1 MSTPMLCLCPVG
13 WAETEHPDHP
23 RRPGRLTGVKAD
35 HFEQQ
40 KLLELAAEDV
50 ALTQLAHRRRTLPE
64 MAAVEAAEEAERTFS
79 GDVVRAETEVRDLG
93 REVKRMESD
102 VETVRSREAK
112 DQKLL
117 DSGSVSPKEMTNLQH
132 ELESLKRRQSD
143 LEDQELELMER
154 LEVAETTLA
163 AAQSGLEQARAD
175 RERAE
180 QLRDDALADIAD
192 GTTRH
197 ESTRAEVAGGISAPL
212 LSLYDRIRTQTG
224 TTGAAMLK
232 ARQCQGCRLE
242 LYGNEL
248 TAVRNADPH
257 EVVRC
262 ENCGRILV
270 RTAES
275 GL

>member
-1 MSTPMLCLCPVG
+1 
-13 WAETEHPDHP
+13 
-23 RRPGRLTGVKAD
+23 VKAD

-40 KLLELAAEDV
+40 KLLDLAAEDV
-50 ALTQLAHRRRTLPE
+50 ALTQLAHRRRNLPE
-64 MAAVEAAEEAERTFS
+64 VAAVETAAGAERTFS
-79 GDVVRAETEVRDLG
+79 ADVVRAETEVRDLG
-93 REVKRMESD
+93 REVKRLEGD
-102 VETVRSREAK
+102 VETVRQRETK
-112 DQKLL
+112 DERLL
-117 DSGSVSPKEMTNLQH
+117 DSGSVSPKELTNLQH
-132 ELESLKRRQSD
+132 ELDSLKRRQSD
-143 LEDQELELMER
+143 LEDQELELLER
-154 LEVAETTLA
+154 LEVAEAALA
-163 AAQSGLEQARAD
+163 AAQEGLEKARAD

-197 ESTRAEVAGGISAPL
+197 EAARAAVAGAIPAPL

-232 ARQCQGCRLE
+232 ARQCQGCRIE
-242 LYGNEL
+242 LNGREL
-248 TAVRNADPH
+248 AAVRGTDPH

>member
-1 MSTPMLCLCPVG
+1 MKV
-13 WAETEHPDHP
+13 
-23 RRPGRLTGVKAD
+23 D

-50 ALTQLAHRRRTLPE
+50 ALTQLAHRKRTLPE
-64 MAAVEAAEEAERTFS
+64 AAAVEAAAETERS
-79 GDVVRAETEVRDLG
+79 LGDDVVRAETEVRDLQ
-93 REVKRMESD
+93 REVSRLEAD
-102 VETVRSREAK
+102 VETVRQRATRDQQRLDAGGITARETT
-112 DQKLL
+112 
-117 DSGSVSPKEMTNLQH
+117 SLQL
-132 ELESLKRRQSD
+132 ELESLARRQAT

-154 LEVAETTLA
+154 LETAESTLR
-163 AAQSGLEQARAD
+163 AAQEALEQARAD

-180 QLRDDALADIAD
+180 QLRDDALADVAD
-192 GTTRH
+192 STTRH
-197 ESTRAEVAGGISAPL
+197 ESARAAVAGGLSAPL
-212 LSLYDRIRTQTG
+212 LTLYDRVRAQTG
-224 TTGAAMLK
+224 STGAAMLR

-242 LYGNEL
+242 LNGREL
-248 TAVRNADPH
+248 AAVQKADPH

>member
-1 MSTPMLCLCPVG
+1 M
-13 WAETEHPDHP
+13 
-23 RRPGRLTGVKAD
+23 KAD

-64 MAAVEAAEEAERTFS
+64 AAAVEAIAEKERTLAD
-79 GDVVRAETEVRDLG
+79 DVVRAETAARDLQ
-93 REVKRMESD
+93 REVKRLESD
-102 VETVRSREAK
+102 VETVRARAAK

-117 DSGSVSPKEMTNLQH
+117 DSGSVSPKQMTDLQH
-132 ELESLKRRQSD
+132 ELQSLARRQSD
-143 LEDQELELMER
+143 LEDQELELMEQ
-154 LEVAETTLA
+154 LETAEA
-163 AAQSGLEQARAD
+163 AVREAHAGREEARTA

-192 GTTRH
+192 GITRH
-197 ESTRAEVAGGISAPL
+197 EAARAAVAGGLSAPL
-212 LSLYDRIRTQTG
+212 LALYDRIRTQTG
-224 TTGAAMLK
+224 STGAAMLQS
-232 ARQCQGCRLE
+232 RQCQGCRIE
-242 LYGNEL
+242 LNGRDL
-248 TAVRNADPH
+248 AAVRNADPH

>member
-1 MSTPMLCLCPVG
+1 
-13 WAETEHPDHP
+13 
-23 RRPGRLTGVKAD
+23 VKVD

-64 MAAVEAAEEAERTFS
+64 AIAVEAATEAERTLAD
-79 GDVVRAETEVRDLG
+79 DVVRAETAVRDLQ
-93 REVKRMESD
+93 REVKRLEGD
-102 VETVRSREAK
+102 VETVRARAAK

-117 DSGSVSPKEMTNLQH
+117 DSGSVAAKQMTDLQH
-132 ELESLKRRQSD
+132 ELQSLTRRQSD
-143 LEDQELELMER
+143 LEDQELELMET
-154 LEVAETTLA
+154 LETAEA
-163 AAQSGLEQARAD
+163 ALRTAQEGRDKARAD
-175 RERAE
+175 LERAE
-180 QLRDDALADIAD
+180 QLRDDALADITDSAH
-192 GTTRH
+192 RH
-197 ESTRAEVAGGISAPL
+197 EAARAAVAGAISAPL
-212 LSLYDRIRTQTG
+212 LTLYDRVRTQTG
-224 TTGAAMLK
+224 TTGAAMLQ

-242 LYGNEL
+242 LYGNQL

>member
-1 MSTPMLCLCPVG
+1 
-13 WAETEHPDHP
+13 
-23 RRPGRLTGVKAD
+23 VKAD

-40 KLLELAAEDV
+40 KLLQLAAEDV
-50 ALTQLAHRRRTLPE
+50 ALTQLTHRGRTLPE
-64 MAAVEAAEEAERTFS
+64 VATVEAAEEAERTLAA
-79 GDVVRAETEVRDLG
+79 DVVRAETQARDLG

-102 VETVRSREAK
+102 VETVRAREEK

-132 ELESLKRRQSD
+132 ELASLKRRQSD

-154 LEVAETTLA
+154 LEVAETALA
-163 AAQSGLEQARAD
+163 AAQSGLEQARGD
-175 RERAE
+175 LERAR

-192 GTTRH
+192 GTKRH
-197 ESTRAEVAGGISAPL
+197 EAARAEVAGGISAPL
-212 LSLYDRIRTQTG
+212 LTLYDRIRTQTG
-224 TTGAAMLK
+224 STGAAMLK
-232 ARQCQGCRLE
+232 ARQCQGCRIE

-248 TAVRNADPH
+248 SAVRNADPH

>member
-1 MSTPMLCLCPVG
+1 
-13 WAETEHPDHP
+13 
-23 RRPGRLTGVKAD
+23 VKAD

-40 KLLELAAEDV
+40 KLLDVAAEDV

-64 MAAVEAAEEAERTFS
+64 EAAVVAAAESERGLS
-79 GDVVRAETEVRDLG
+79 ADVVRAQTDVNDLG
-93 REVKRMESD
+93 REVKRLEAD
-102 VETVRSREAK
+102 VDTVRAREDK

-117 DSGSVSPKEMTNLQH
+117 DSGSVSSKEMTNLQH
-132 ELESLKRRQSD
+132 ELVSLKRRQSD

-154 LEVAETTLA
+154 LEVAEKALA
-163 AAQSGLEQARAD
+163 TAQQGLDQARAD

-192 GTTRH
+192 GITRH
-197 ESTRAEVAGGISAPL
+197 EAARAAVAGEISQPL
-212 LSLYDRIRTQTG
+212 LALYDRIRTQTG
-224 TTGAAMLK
+224 STGAAMLK

-248 TAVRNADPH
+248 ASVRKADPH

>member
-1 MSTPMLCLCPVG
+1 
-13 WAETEHPDHP
+13 
-23 RRPGRLTGVKAD
+23 VKAD

-64 MAAVEAAEEAERTFS
+64 AAAVEAAVEAERALAD
-79 GDVVRAETEVRDLG
+79 DVVRAETEVRDLQ
-93 REVKRMESD
+93 REVRRLEAD
-102 VETVRSREAK
+102 VETVRSRAAK

-117 DSGSVSPKEMTNLQH
+117 DSGSVSAKQMTDLQH
-132 ELESLKRRQSD
+132 ELESLSRRQSD

-154 LEVAETTLA
+154 LETAEATLRA
-163 AAQSGLEQARAD
+163 ASEGREKAHAD
-175 RERAE
+175 VERAE

-192 GTTRH
+192 GTQRH
-197 ESTRAEVAGGISAPL
+197 EAARAAVAGGISAPL
-212 LSLYDRIRTQTG
+212 LTLYDRVRTQNG
-224 TTGAAMLK
+224 ATGAAMLR
-232 ARQCQGCRLE
+232 ARQCQGCRIE
-242 LYGNEL
+242 LNGREL
-248 TAVRNADPH
+248 AAVRNADPH

>member
-1 MSTPMLCLCPVG
+1 
-13 WAETEHPDHP
+13 
-23 RRPGRLTGVKAD
+23 VKAD

-50 ALTQLAHRRRTLPE
+50 ALTQLTHRGRTLSE
-64 MAAVEAAEEAERTFS
+64 VAAVESAEEAERTFAA
-79 GDVVRAETEVRDLG
+79 DVIRAETEVRDLG

-102 VETVRSREAK
+102 VETVRAREEK

-132 ELESLKRRQSD
+132 ELASLKRRQSD

-154 LEVAETTLA
+154 LEVAENALA
-163 AAQSGLEQARAD
+163 VARSGLDQARAD
-175 RERAE
+175 LERAR

-192 GTTRH
+192 ATKRH
-197 ESTRAEVAGGISAPL
+197 EAARAEVAGGIAAPL
-212 LSLYDRIRTQTG
+212 LSLYDRIRSSTG
-224 TTGAAMLK
+224 STGAAMLK
-232 ARQCQGCRLE
+232 ARQCQGCRIE

-248 TAVRNADPH
+248 SAVRNADPH

>member
-1 MSTPMLCLCPVG
+1 M
-13 WAETEHPDHP
+13 
-23 RRPGRLTGVKAD
+23 KAD

-40 KLLELAAEDV
+40 KLLTLAAEDV
-50 ALTQLAHRRRTLPE
+50 ALTQLAHRGRTLPE
-64 MAAVEAAEEAERTFS
+64 VAAVEAAEEAERNLS
-79 GDVVRAETEVRDLG
+79 GDVVRAETQARDLG
-93 REVKRMESD
+93 REVKRVESD
-102 VETVRSREAK
+102 VETVRAREAK

-117 DSGSVSPKEMTNLQH
+117 DSGAVSPKEMTNLQH

-154 LEVAETTLA
+154 LEVAEKALA
-163 AAQSGLEQARAD
+163 EAQAGLDRARAD
-175 RERAE
+175 RERAV

-192 GTTRH
+192 GTARH
-197 ESTRAEVAGGISAPL
+197 TAARAEVAAGIPAPL
-212 LSLYDRIRTQTG
+212 LALYDRIRIQTG
-224 TTGAAMLK
+224 STGAAMLK
-232 ARQCQGCRLE
+232 ARQCQGCRIE

-248 TAVRNADPH
+248 SAVRNADPH

>member
-1 MSTPMLCLCPVG
+1 
-13 WAETEHPDHP
+13 
-23 RRPGRLTGVKAD
+23 VKAD

-40 KLLELAAEDV
+40 KLLDLAAEDV
-50 ALTQLAHRRRTLPE
+50 ALTQLAHRGRTLPE
-64 MAAVEAAEEAERTFS
+64 VAAVEAAEEAERNLS
-79 GDVVRAETEVRDLG
+79 ADVVRAETETRDLG
-93 REVKRMESD
+93 REVRRLESD
-102 VETVRSREAK
+102 VETVRAREAK

-117 DSGSVSPKEMTNLQH
+117 DSGSVAPKEMTNLQH
-132 ELESLKRRQSD
+132 ELGSLKRRQSD

-154 LEVAETTLA
+154 LEVAETALA

-175 RERAE
+175 RERAQ

-192 GTTRH
+192 STKRH
-197 ESTRAEVAGGISAPL
+197 TAARAEVAGGISAPL
-212 LSLYDRIRTQTG
+212 LTLYDRIRTQTG
-224 TTGAAMLK
+224 STGAAMLK

-248 TAVRNADPH
+248 STVRNADPH

>member
-1 MSTPMLCLCPVG
+1 
-13 WAETEHPDHP
+13 
-23 RRPGRLTGVKAD
+23 VKAD

-40 KLLELAAEDV
+40 KLLDLAAEDV
-50 ALTQLAHRRRTLPE
+50 ALTQLTHRGRTLPE
-64 MAAVEAAEEAERTFS
+64 VAAVEAAEESERTFS
-79 GDVVRAETEVRDLG
+79 ADVVRAETEVKDLG

-102 VETVRSREAK
+102 VETVRARETK
-112 DQKLL
+112 DQRLL
-117 DSGSVSPKEMTNLQH
+117 DSGSVSPKELTNLQH

-154 LEVAETTLA
+154 LEDAEKALA
-163 AAQSGLEQARAD
+163 IAQSGLEQARAD
-175 RERAE
+175 RERAQ

-192 GTTRH
+192 GTTKH
-197 ESTRAEVAGGISAPL
+197 QSTRDEVAAGISAPL
-212 LSLYDRIRTQTG
+212 LTLYDRIRTQTSS
-224 TTGAAMLK
+224 TGAAMLK
-232 ARQCQGCRLE
+232 ARQCQGCRIE

-248 TAVRNADPH
+248 SAVRNADPH

>member
-1 MSTPMLCLCPVG
+1 M
-13 WAETEHPDHP
+13 
-23 RRPGRLTGVKAD
+23 KAD

-40 KLLELAAEDV
+40 KLLDLAAEDV

-64 MAAVEAAEEAERTFS
+64 AAAVEAAEEAERTLS

-93 REVKRMESD
+93 REVKRLESD
-102 VETVRSREAK
+102 VETVRLREAK
-112 DQKLL
+112 DQRQL
-117 DSGSVSPKEMTNLQH
+117 DSGSVSPKELTNLQH

-154 LEVAETTLA
+154 LEVAEAALK
-163 AAQSGLEQARAD
+163 AAQEGLEKAKAD

-180 QLRDDALADIAD
+180 QLRDDAVADIAD
-192 GTTRH
+192 GTTKH
-197 ESTRAEVAGGISAPL
+197 EAARAEVAGGISAPL
-212 LSLYDRIRTQTG
+212 LTLYDRIRTQTG
-224 TTGAAMLK
+224 TSGAAALRHR
-232 ARQCQGCRLE
+232 ACQGCRIE

-248 TAVRNADPH
+248 AAVRNADPH
-257 EVVRC
+257 EVLRC
-262 ENCGRILV
+262 ENCSRILV

>member
-1 MSTPMLCLCPVG
+1 M
-13 WAETEHPDHP
+13 
-23 RRPGRLTGVKAD
+23 VKAD

-40 KLLELAAEDV
+40 KLLALADEDV

-64 MAAVEAAEEAERTFS
+64 VAAVEAAAESERSFA
-79 GDVVRAETEVRDLG
+79 DAEVHAETEVRDLD
-93 REVKRMESD
+93 REQKRLEAD
-102 VETVRSREAK
+102 VDTVRQRAAR
-112 DQKLL
+112 DQGRI
-117 DSGSVSPKEMTNLQH
+117 DSGAATAKEITSLQS
-132 ELESLKRRQSD
+132 ELQSLARRQSD
-143 LEDQELELMER
+143 LEDQVLDLMER
-154 LEVAETTLA
+154 RETADAALA
-163 AAQSGLEQARAD
+163 AARSGRASAAAD

-192 GTTRH
+192 STARHQATRD
-197 ESTRAEVAGGISAPL
+197 EVAAGLSEPL
-212 LSLYDRIRTQTG
+212 LSLYDRIRKQTG

-232 ARQCQGCRLE
+232 ARQCQGCRIE
-242 LYGNEL
+242 LNGREL
-248 TAVRNADPH
+248 AAVRNADPH

>member
-1 MSTPMLCLCPVG
+1 
-13 WAETEHPDHP
+13 
-23 RRPGRLTGVKAD
+23 VKAD

-40 KLLELAAEDV
+40 KLLDLAAEDV

-64 MAAVEAAEEAERTFS
+64 EAAVQAAVEAERTFS
-79 GDVVRAETEVRDLG
+79 ADVVRAETEASDLG
-93 REVKRMESD
+93 REVKRLDAD
-102 VETVRSREAK
+102 VETVRARETK
-112 DQKLL
+112 DQRLL
-117 DSGSVSPKEMTNLQH
+117 DSGSVSPKELTNLQH
-132 ELESLKRRQSD
+132 ELDSLKRRQSD

-154 LEVAETTLA
+154 QEVAGAALA
-163 AAQSGLEQARAD
+163 AAQQGLEQARAD

-197 ESTRAEVAGGISAPL
+197 EAARAEIVGQISPPL
-212 LSLYDRIRTQTG
+212 LALYDRIRTQTG
-224 TTGAAMLK
+224 TTGAAALRH
-232 ARQCQGCRLE
+232 RQCQGCRLE

-248 TAVRNADPH
+248 ASVRNADPH
-257 EVVRC
+257 EVLRC

>member
-1 MSTPMLCLCPVG
+1 M
-13 WAETEHPDHP
+13 
-23 RRPGRLTGVKAD
+23 KAD

-50 ALTQLAHRRRTLPE
+50 ALTQLAHRSRTLPE
-64 MAAVEAAEEAERTFS
+64 AAAVESAAGAERALAD
-79 GDVVRAETEVRDLG
+79 DVVRAETAARDLQ
-93 REVKRMESD
+93 REVKRLEAD
-102 VETVRSREAK
+102 VETVRARAAK

-117 DSGSVSPKEMTNLQH
+117 DSGSVSAKQMTDLQH
-132 ELESLKRRQSD
+132 EMQSLARRQSD
-143 LEDQELELMER
+143 LEDQELELMES
-154 LEVAETTLA
+154 LETAEA
-163 AAQSGLEQARAD
+163 ALREAQAGRDEARAAL
-175 RERAE
+175 ERAE

-197 ESTRAEVAGGISAPL
+197 EAARAAVAGGISAPL
-212 LSLYDRIRTQTG
+212 LGLYDRIRTQTG

-232 ARQCQGCRLE
+232 ARQCQGCRIE
-242 LYGNEL
+242 LNGREL
-248 TAVRNADPH
+248 AAVRNADPH